1 MRQPA
6 QLPATSMLHSPHFL
20 TIDQNTCCT
29 AQSCVLPLWR
39 GFRVSHQ
46 HSSEVSRELEVA
58 LACFPL
64 KSKQPEQLRAAIAFW
79 WRVYP
84 LPIFSSPLGSN
95 IFGTH
100 TDLHQQH
107 PAKNKPIWRTGI
119 SRTQPSLGFYDC
131 KDLHCGSRL
140 AA

>member
-1 MRQPA
+1 RA
-6 QLPATSMLHSPHFL
+6 SPY
-20 TIDQNTCCT
+20 I
-29 AQSCVLPLWR
+29 
-39 GFRVSHQ
+39 VS
-46 HSSEVSRELEVA
+46 SR
-58 LACFPL
+58 
-64 KSKQPEQLRAAIAFW
+64 EQLRAAIAFW

-131 KDLHCGSRL
+131 KDLHFGFRFGGVSDLAEKILSTEFGWGSSRARGL
-140 AA
+140 

>member
-1 MRQPA
+1 MAQLCLWDRLRLNARWATNPAELSPQMRQR
-6 QLPATSMLHSPHFL
+6 ATAPTSILQSPHFL

-64 KSKQPEQLRAAIAFW
+64 KSKQP
-79 WRVYP
+79 
-84 LPIFSSPLGSN
+84 
-95 IFGTH
+95 GT
-100 TDLHQQH
+100 
-107 PAKNKPIWRTGI
+107 A
-119 SRTQPSLGFYDC
+119 
-131 KDLHCGSRL
+131 
-140 AA
+140 